1 MLSLS
6 LTLSLSLSLSYTRT
20 TTRPYTHT
28 LSLPLTHTY
37 INAGMHVALLVFF
50 ALLGKTLSMVADVWL
65 PTFITVVN
73 KHRLPW
79 WGESPAVLDFI
90 APRRC

>member
-1 MLSLS
+1 
-6 LTLSLSLSLSYTRT
+6 
-20 TTRPYTHT
+20 
-28 LSLPLTHTY
+28 
-37 INAGMHVALLVFF
+37 MHVALLVFF